1 VWSVEQTSPNTKLIR
16 FVFDNVHAAAGMEV
30 ASYLLV
36 RAPIGTEKADGTR
49 AMVLRPYTPSHTTVG
64 YLELVIKRYEE
75 GLMSTHIHSLR
86 PGDTLDFK
94 GPIMGL
100 PIIQNEFESIGLIA
114 GGTGDDL

>member
-1 VWSVEQTSPNTKLIR
+1 
-16 FVFDNVHAAAGMEV
+16 V